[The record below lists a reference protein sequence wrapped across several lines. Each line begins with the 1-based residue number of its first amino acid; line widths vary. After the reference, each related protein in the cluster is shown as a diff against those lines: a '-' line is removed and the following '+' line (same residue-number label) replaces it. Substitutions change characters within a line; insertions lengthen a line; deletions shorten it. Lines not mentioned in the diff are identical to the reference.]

1 MSADPAERVPLPVIH
16 LSAPVADPAASA
28 TADIQMTV
36 AGRPVH
42 LRLTV
47 PTGPT
52 PVRELLPLFHGLAN
66 LVVNIAEENVERA
79 GEHVSCRPGC
89 GACCRQIV
97 PISESE
103 AHRIKRLVDD
113 LPEPRRT
120 VVRERFAAGIKRMAA
135 AGLLKRM
142 RHIEREPNAIVL
154 GLDYFRVGVPCP
166 FLEDESCSIHP
177 DRPLA
182 CRQYLVTSPAE
193 FCAAPEPGKVRG
205 VSIPGDVSRAVR
217 SVDQGSSPVGWV
229 PLLLALDWA
238 DAHPEPAVTRTG
250 PDLVRQVFAKIT
262 GQMPPGVSGR
272 NAGEPGA

>member
-1 MSADPAERVPLPVIH
+1 MPAEPPERIPLPVIH
-16 LSAPVADPAASA
+16 LSAVISDPEASA
-28 TADIQMTV
+28 TADVRMTV
-36 AGRPVH
+36 GGRPVH

-52 PVRELLPLFHGLAN
+52 AVRDLLPLFHGLDN
-66 LVVNIAEENVERA
+66 VVVNIAEEAVEQA
-79 GEHVSCRPGC
+79 GEHISCRAGC

-103 AHRIKRLVDD
+103 AHAVKQLVDN

-120 VVRERFAAGIKRMAA
+120 VVRERFADGVKRMAA

-142 RHIEREPNAIVL
+142 RHIERETNAIVL
-154 GLDYFRVGVPCP
+154 GLDYFQVGVPCP

-182 CRQYLVTSPAE
+182 CREYMVTSPAE
-193 FCAAPEPGKVRG
+193 YCAKQEPGTVRG
-205 VSIPGDVSRAVR
+205 VSIPAEVSRAVR
-217 SVDQGSSPVGWV
+217 AVDKGSSPVGWV

-238 DAHPEPAVTRTG
+238 DGHAPPPVTQTG
-250 PDLVRQVFAKIT
+250 PAMVQQVFARLT
-262 GQMPPGVSGR
+262 GQTPPAV
-272 NAGEPGA
+272 PT